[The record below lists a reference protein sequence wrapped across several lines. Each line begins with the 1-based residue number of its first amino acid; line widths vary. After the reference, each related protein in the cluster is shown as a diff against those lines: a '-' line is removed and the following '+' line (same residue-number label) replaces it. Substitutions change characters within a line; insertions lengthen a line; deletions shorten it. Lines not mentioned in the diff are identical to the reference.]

1 MGKGSMETPGLGAF
15 VEEYRKNKL
24 VEELKG
30 NWANVVFHRVPS
42 FLLAWIFVRIGISPL
57 AATLLSLPVALALP
71 VVALA
76 LPLKS
81 AIFGVFAAGFLFQV
95 LDCVDGSLARVTGR
109 VTYLGGRI
117 DFLID
122 MAQWGLLYV
131 SVGILADRAL
141 DGAGFWTALA
151 AVAAWLRLYG
161 RTVRDAFDEKEA
173 SAPDAPAALPRSPAA
188 LVVVFIA
195 GLSGL
200 VPFLAFAAAVPS
212 LAPYAVWFL
221 IVYSALDVG
230 DSLVQELGRQFDSGS
245 RAQ

>member
-1 MGKGSMETPGLGAF
+1 MKTPGLGAF
-15 VEEYRKNKL
+15 VDEYKKNKL

-30 NWANVVFHRVPS
+30 NWANVVFHRAPS
-42 FLLAWIFVRIGISPL
+42 FLLAWLFVRIGISPL
-57 AATLLSLPVALALP
+57 GATLLSLPVALALP
-71 VVALA
+71 VLALA
-76 LPLKS
+76 PPLES
-81 AIFGVFAAGFLFQV
+81 AIVWVFVAGFLFQV

-109 VTYLGGRI
+109 VTHLGGRI

-141 DGAGFWTALA
+141 DGSGLWTALA
-151 AVAAWLRLYG
+151 AVAAWLRLYA

-173 SAPDAPAALPRSPAA
+173 QKPAAPVTLPRSPAA
-188 LVVVFIA
+188 LVAVFIS

-200 VPFLAFAAAVPS
+200 VPFLAFAAVAPS

-221 IVYSALDVG
+221 VVYSILDVG
-230 DSLVQELGRQFDSGS
+230 DSLVQELGRQFEGGS
-245 RAQ
+245 RA